1 MSNMINMDSF
11 WKSTVRGD
19 PFKLYSLEHIIALSL
34 ILGIIIFMFIYKDK
48 LRNINTR
55 RKVGGIIG
63 CVLFLQTFFLHFWFF
78 QSGTFSLQESLPL
91 YLCRITSI
99 LCIFMILK
107 ENFSL
112 FEIIYFWGLGGAT
125 QALLTPDTGGF
136 QFPHWIYI
144 QFFIA
149 HGGILISIFFMMI
162 AYEYKPNFNSLKRT
176 FKYSYVYLFIV
187 FIINY
192 LVGGNYSYLRTKP
205 LTPTI
210 LDYLPKYPYYIPI
223 MVMGMFFIFF
233 VLYIPFMMVDIKAKK
248 ITKGY

>member
-1 MSNMINMDSF
+1 MINMDLF
-11 WKSTVRGD
+11 WKSTARGD
-19 PFKLYSLEHIIALSL
+19 HLKLYSPEHIIALSL
-34 ILGIIIFMFIYKDK
+34 ILGIIIFMFISKDK
-48 LRNINTR
+48 LSTIETK
-55 RKVGGIIG
+55 RKVGRILA

-78 QSGTFSLQESLPL
+78 DSGTFSLQESLPL

-107 ENFSL
+107 ENFSF

-162 AYEYKPNFNSLKRT
+162 AYEYKPNLNSLKRT

-205 LTPTI
+205 LTPTV
-210 LDYLPKYPYYIPI
+210 LDYLPIYPYYIPI
-223 MVMGMFFIFF
+223 MVIGMFLIFF
-233 VLYIPFMMVDIKAKK
+233 VLYIPFIKTDVMGKK
-248 ITKGY
+248 SNKSTDN